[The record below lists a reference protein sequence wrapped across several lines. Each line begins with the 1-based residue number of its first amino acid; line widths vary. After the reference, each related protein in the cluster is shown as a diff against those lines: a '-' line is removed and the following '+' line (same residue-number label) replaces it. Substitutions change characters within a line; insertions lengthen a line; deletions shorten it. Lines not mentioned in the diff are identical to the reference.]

1 MSVYQIYV
9 RDRNLQR
16 IGVIGDYTKLT
27 YTLHFNEVGKWTL
40 ELADGTRE
48 AEYLKQVRAQGGGL
62 GGIIVEREQ
71 QFLFSGSIRNL
82 EVTGDWDDTEGD
94 ILRVEGTDDNGLL
107 ATRLAMP
114 PPYTAVAG
122 TGIGYDV
129 FTGRAE
135 AALIHLVRKNGGE
148 ESDGPRRILGLV
160 TATDSGRGSQL
171 TVRSRYH
178 PLIEKLQECALPD
191 DLGFRV
197 MQVGQALQFQVYEP
211 HDKSRFV
218 VFSRERRN
226 LAGYRYAVEAPQI
239 NFVIGGGTG
248 EETARVFAYLGDEPS
263 RQLYGMIEGFD
274 DQRSVSDQTE
284 LIKSIHNKMIEQTE
298 KTELEIQPL
307 NVEPNLF
314 MRDYTLG
321 DRVSVEIQGE
331 VIQDLIRSIAV
342 EVTSTGEKITP
353 VIGTP
358 GVGTKFRLFD
368 QVRNLEGRI
377 GQMERR

>member
-1 MSVYQIYV
+1 MYQIYV

-16 IGVIGDYTKLT
+16 VGVIGDYKKFS
-27 YTLHFNEVGKWTL
+27 YTLHFNDVGKWLL

-48 AEYLKQVRAQGGGL
+48 AEYIKKVRAQGGGL
-62 GGIIVEREQ
+62 GGIVVEREH
-71 QFLFSGSIRNL
+71 QFLFSGPIRNL

-94 ILRVEGTDDNGLL
+94 VLRIEGMDDNGLL

-114 PPYTAVAG
+114 PPYYAVAG

-129 FTGRAE
+129 FQGKAE
-135 AALIHLVRKNGGE
+135 AAMIHLVRKNGGE
-148 ESDGPRRILGLV
+148 ESTNPRRILGL
-160 TATDSGRGSQL
+160 TTPSNGGRGCNI
-171 TVRSRYH
+171 TIRSRYH
-178 PLIEKLQECALPD
+178 SLIEKLQECALLD
-191 DLGFRV
+191 ELGFHV
-197 MQVGQALQFQVYEP
+197 IQVEQALQFQVYEP
-211 HDKSRFV
+211 QDKSRFV

-226 LAGYRYAVEAPQI
+226 LAGYRYSVVAPES
-239 NFVIGGGTG
+239 NFVIGGGMG
-248 EETARVFAYLGDEPS
+248 EEEARVFAYLGDEPS
-263 RQLYGMIEGFD
+263 RQLYGTIEGFD
-274 DQRSVSDQTE
+274 DQRNISDQAE
-284 LIKSIHNKMIEQTE
+284 LIKSINNKMIEQTE

-314 MRDYTLG
+314 MRDYMLG

-342 EVTSTGEKITP
+342 EVTETDEKITP

-368 QVRNLEGRI
+368 QVRNLEGRL
-377 GQMERR
+377 GQIERR